1 MEDSLNVRSFRPK
14 IVTDLTS
21 GGRGRGRGRGK
32 MVWGGGTGPGVVD
45 PVRRSTRCIQ
55 TLRLENPENFPEVSQ
70 ISALIELELGHQ
82 VHKKYLTDLK
92 TSCYKVIFRR
102 TL

>member
-1 MEDSLNVRSFRPK
+1 MEDNLKVRSFKPK

-45 PVRRSTRCIQ
+45 PVRRSTQCIQ
-55 TLRLENPENFPEVSQ
+55 TLRLENPENRPDVSE
-70 ISALIELELGHQ
+70 ISALVDLELGHQ
-82 VHKKYLTDLK
+82 VHKYLLDFE
-92 TSCYKVIFRR
+92 TSCYKVILRR
-102 TL
+102 TM